1 MKNRALATIPMAPIF
16 VNVPKDHLLHHIVS
30 NGFVLELLLLVVL
43 IHFTFTSSVATAPS
57 FVAHGLSCSPSMV

>member
-1 MKNRALATIPMAPIF
+1 MNNIALATIPMAPIF

-30 NGFVLELLLLVVL
+30 NGFVLELLLPVVL
-43 IHFTFTSSVATAPS
+43 IHFTLTSSIAAVPS